1 MQSKPP
7 FLIGDVKI
15 VRTAKRTK
23 NQEYRY
29 LKWRIFNDFN
39 VEKSQIFDF
48 SVFYSF
54 LLRTNF
60 ATRCTPVH
68 RRVPQSRGFGLSL
81 CVPNNFTYPLM
92 VGCLKTLFLNSLDF
106 YINGDCSL
114 KLNSQIYISVNG

>member
-1 MQSKPP
+1 ME
-7 FLIGDVKI
+7 
-15 VRTAKRTK
+15 TAERRFKRNTFRNFQAK
-23 NQEYRY
+23 G
-29 LKWRIFNDFN
+29 LKATHDCNN
-39 VEKSQIFDF
+39 VEKSQTFDF

-92 VGCLKTLFLNSLDF
+92 VGCLKTLFLNSPF
-106 YINGDCSL
+106 L
-114 KLNSQIYISVNG
+114 KKMQYCNF